1 MKENTTQISVSGIRK
16 IQEILEIIEISADL
30 ESNLNND
37 PVGLVWELPE
47 SERELG
53 GLIAS
58 GLAYGRVDVLRKAIE
73 DVFERLEWRPL
84 ALASAEPDEIA
95 KRLQGFVYR
104 MTKGDDLA
112 DLIVGA
118 SRVIAETGSLEDA
131 YLEGEELTHLERA
144 SAFVN
149 RIRSARIR
157 ENLGRGFA
165 YLMPDP
171 ALGSTTKRLHLYLR
185 WMVRP
190 APPVDFGLWTRVSPA
205 SLIIPVDTHI
215 AQFARHLGLTNR
227 KSNDLKTA
235 LEITESL
242 SKMDP
247 VDPLRFD
254 FPLCHLAISSKCI
267 HRFDPPRCEVCPAK
281 SVCSVYSTI

>member
-1 MKENTTQISVSGIRK
+1 MDTDISKMLEIRN
-16 IQEILEIIEISADL
+16 ILEIIEIGTDL
-30 ESNLNND
+30 KANVDHD
-37 PVGLVWELPE
+37 PVGLVWELAQ

-53 GLIAS
+53 GLVAS
-58 GLAYGRVDVLRKAIE
+58 GLAYGRVDVLRLAIE

-95 KRLQGFVYR
+95 KRLKGFVYR

-118 SRVIAETGSLEDA
+118 ARVIAESKSLEDA

-144 SAFVN
+144 SCLVN
-149 RIRSARIR
+149 RIRRARVR
-157 ENLGRGFA
+157 ETLERGFA
-165 YLMPDP
+165 YLLPDP

-215 AQFARHLGLTNR
+215 AQFARHLGLTSR
-227 KSNDLKTA
+227 RSNDLKTA
-235 LEITESL
+235 LEITQSL
-242 SKMDP
+242 SNMDP
-247 VDPLRFD
+247 EDPLRFD

-267 HRFDPPRCEVCPAK
+267 HKFDPPRCEVCPAK
-281 SVCSVYSTI
+281 SVCSIYSTA